1 MENYFPTKI
10 QLFKPVEELEFTDDY
25 MFCTIL
31 EEHKDICKEIIELLL
46 NIKVNDIEYVNKQLK
61 KIQILIIMMVDIL
74 SFLTLLHTKVQSQ
87 KKLCSF

>member
-31 EEHKDICKEIIELLL
+31 EEHKDICKEIIEWGKI
-46 NIKVNDIEYVNKQLK
+46 NNGYIK
-61 KIQILIIMMVDIL
+61 
-74 SFLTLLHTKVQSQ
+74 
-87 KKLCSF
+87 

>member
-31 EEHKDICKEIIELLL
+31 EEHKDICKEIIEGEIGLEFRGE
-46 NIKVNDIEYVNKQLK
+46 NILGCGAR
-61 KIQILIIMMVDIL
+61 L
-74 SFLTLLHTKVQSQ
+74 
-87 KKLCSF
+87 